1 MTPCCRDCGAG
12 LAWHGSV
19 DGYYSCPTC
28 EGRDARDRCE
38 RLAALYFEPEEAEA
52 LLEWAFDSL
61 RTWHDVESA
70 FEDPQSRADLL
81 SAWQMEVG

>member
-1 MTPCCRDCGAG
+1 MTPCCRECGAG

-28 EGRDARDRCE
+28 EGRDARERCR
-38 RLAALYFEPEEAEA
+38 RLAAKFLDEEEAEA
-52 LLEWAFDSL
+52 LLEWALHEL

-70 FEDPQSRADLL
+70 FEDPQSRAALL